1 MQVDSIIQAAAAG
14 IVIVVNCMTV
24 GIGLRACRDIY
35 RRLRVLEARVVA
47 PPQVMY
53 MPFRQDYYP
62 PPAQQVPIAYDPV

>member
-1 MQVDSIIQAAAAG
+1 MQPDSIIQAAAAG

-24 GIGLRACRDIY
+24 CVGIRTCRDIY
-35 RRLRVLEARVVA
+35 RRIRALEARSIA
-47 PPQVMY
+47 PQVMY

>member
-24 GIGLRACRDIY
+24 CVGIRSCRDIY
-35 RRLRVLEARVVA
+35 RRLRALETR
-47 PPQVMY
+47 PPQLMY
-53 MPFRQDYYP
+53 MPFRQEYYP